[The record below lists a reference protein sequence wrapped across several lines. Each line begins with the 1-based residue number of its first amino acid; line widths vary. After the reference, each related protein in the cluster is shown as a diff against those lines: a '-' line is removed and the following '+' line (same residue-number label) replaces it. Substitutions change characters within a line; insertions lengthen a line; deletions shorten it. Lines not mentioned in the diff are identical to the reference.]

1 MSNLVLKT
9 LSQAEIE
16 HLHKKTLDIFE
27 NVGFKV
33 THDETLN
40 RLKKAGAIVSY
51 SDQIVKIPF
60 SLFKELLSN
69 APAVAIETGLNGK
82 QMTVGGSNRYYQS
95 LILDPFINDFEK
107 GKRLPTLED
116 VRRHTIIGESLDR
129 INAMMR
135 MQFPV
140 SDIPEPDS
148 YYKTM
153 EVFLCHHTKHVM
165 IYPTSEQNCRDWF
178 DVFEVIASTA
188 GLDVKTTPLMSVAM
202 AVTTPLQLHGMNI
215 EIMKMAMERCY
226 PIISTVCP
234 MAGIT
239 SPFSVAGTALLANV
253 EALIPVLIAQL
264 YKPGHPAFYG
274 IGPSVTDFRS
284 GHDLYYKAEKM
295 LWKTIAC
302 QMGEFYNLPISGET
316 GGSLTHL
323 ADMQNGAESF
333 AYMLASVAN
342 GQNILGGVGSMGNA
356 NGMSQEQI
364 IMQCGLLD
372 MAEYLARGVDM
383 SDYKLGYDSIVD
395 VGPGG
400 TYMTEKLTMD
410 LLRGDEFFNTEYF
423 DLTGGYSDPSPG
435 IYEKAHQKALDLVAN
450 YKPTVPEKIQNAIK
464 KFMATK
470 YIDKKSS
477 GY

>member
-1 MSNLVLKT
+1 MSGLSLKT
-9 LSQAEIE
+9 LSQSEIE
-16 HLHKKTLDIFE
+16 YLHKKTMDIFE

-40 RLKKAGAIVSY
+40 RLKKAGTNVSE
-51 SDQIVKIPF
+51 SDGIVKIPQK
-60 SLFKELLSN
+60 LFDELLAC

-82 QMTVGGSNRYYQS
+82 QMTVGDNHRYFQS
-95 LILDPFINDFEK
+95 LILDPFINDYEQ
-107 GKRLPTLED
+107 GKRLPILED
-116 VRRHTIIGESLDR
+116 VCRHTIIGESLGR

-178 DVFEVIASTA
+178 DVYEVIADAA
-188 GLDVKTTPLMSVAM
+188 GLNVKTTPLVSVAM
-202 AVTTPLQLHGMNI
+202 AVITPLQLHGMNV

-226 PIISTVCP
+226 PIIPTICP
-234 MAGIT
+234 MAGTT

-253 EALIPVLIAQL
+253 ESLIPVLIAQL
-264 YKPGHPAFYG
+264 YKPGHPVFYS
-274 IGPSVTDFRS
+274 IAPSVTDFRT

-302 QMGEFYNLPISGET
+302 QMGKFYNLPISGET

-323 ADMQNGAESF
+323 PDMQNGAESF
-333 AYMLASVAN
+333 AYMLTSIVN

-364 IMQCGLLD
+364 IMQCGLID

-383 SDYKLGYDSIVD
+383 SDYKLAVDSITQ
-395 VGPGG
+395 VGTGG
-400 TYMTEKLTMD
+400 NYMTDTLTMD
-410 LLRGDEFFNTEYF
+410 LLRGDEFFTTEHF
-423 DLTGGYSDPSPG
+423 DLTGGYSDPSLG
-435 IYEKAHQKALDLVAN
+435 IYELAHQKALDLVAN
-450 YKPTVPEKIQNAIK
+450 YKSTVPDKIQNVIR
-464 KFMATK
+464 KFFASK
-470 YIDKKSS
+470 YSDKTLAA
-477 GY
+477 Y